1 MFFPISDDDRE
12 IDSPSFVTYT
22 LLAINIAVF
31 VYQLSDPSFTYG
43 WSVIPKEIS
52 TGVDLVE
59 PQEVRVPGE
68 GIVEVPQAPGPPIIY
83 LTLLTSMFM
92 HGGIGHIV
100 GNMLYLWI
108 FGNNVE
114 HRFGHV
120 LFLLFYLFAGMVG
133 SFAQI
138 FLHPNSVI
146 PNLGASGAIAGVM
159 GAYLV
164 LFPRNQI
171 NAVIFYHV
179 VTVPAIVVLGMWI
192 ATQMVSGF
200 GSIAATKA
208 SAGGVAYMAHIG
220 GFVAGLALAL
230 PFRFQLRQEPDSVL
244 HRQYVRDP
252 RVRQWW

>member
-1 MFFPISDDDRE
+1 MFFPISDDDRD

-31 VYQLSDPSFTYG
+31 VYQLSNESFTYG
-43 WSVIPKEIS
+43 WSVIPKEITS
-52 TGVDLVE
+52 GVDLVE
-59 PQEVRVPGE
+59 PQAIQVPGQ
-68 GIVEVPQAPGPPIIY
+68 GVVEIPQSPGPPIIY
-83 LTLLTSMFM
+83 LTLITSMFM

-120 LFLLFYLFAGMVG
+120 VFLLFYLFAGLVA

-138 FLHPNSVI
+138 ALDPNSVI

-159 GAYLV
+159 GAYVV

-171 NAVIFYHV
+171 NAVIFYHI
-179 VTVPAIVVLGMWI
+179 VTVPAILVLGMWI

-200 GSIAATKA
+200 GSIAATSV

-220 GFVAGLALAL
+220 GFIAGVVMAL
-230 PFRFQLRQEPDSVL
+230 PFRMGLGREPDSLL
-244 HRQYVRDP
+244 HRQYERDP
-252 RVRQWW
+252 RARLWW